1 MAGILSMIL
10 AGGAGTRLFPLTE
23 TRTKPAVPFAGQ
35 YRMIDFVLNNFVNS
49 DLLKIYVLTQ
59 FKSQSLNI
67 HLRQAWH
74 FSGLTDHFIDPIPA
88 QMRMGKRWYEGT
100 ADAIYQNIRLIE
112 IHQPELVV
120 IFGSD
125 HIYKMNVRQMTE
137 FHKSKKAD
145 LTVAAIRVP
154 IEEADQFGVMEID
167 EEGRLIG
174 FEEKPTN
181 PKSLPGNPDVALIS
195 MGNYVFSSD
204 SLYKELKADAKDPDS
219 DHDFGKNI
227 IPNLME
233 NGDVFVYDF
242 ANNEIPGEQGDPFY
256 WRDVGTIDAY
266 WQASMDLLNADS
278 EFNLFNPKWP
288 MRTYHPTL
296 PAVQIFQSDAQFKN
310 DIVDSSIA
318 SGCIIN
324 GAKITKS
331 VLGYEVNVD
340 SGAEISESVIM
351 GNTSIGEGCIIRK
364 VIFDKNVKIAPG
376 THIGIDHD
384 LDEKRG
390 FTISAS
396 GIVTVPKGA
405 KVGFD
410 EK

>member
-35 YRMIDFVLNNFVNS
+35 YRLVDFVLNNFVNS

-100 ADAIYQNIRLIE
+100 ADAIYQNLRLIE
-112 IHQPELVV
+112 IHDPDLVV

-125 HIYKMNVRQMTE
+125 HIYKMNVRQMTD
-137 FHKSKKAD
+137 FHKNKQAD

-154 IEEADQFGVMEID
+154 IEEAHQFGVMEID

-174 FEEKPTN
+174 FEEKPAK

-195 MGNYVFSSD
+195 MGNYVFD
-204 SLYKELKADAKDPDS
+204 PDVLYKQLKEDAQDPNS
-219 DHDFGKNI
+219 SHDFGKNI
-227 IPNLME
+227 IPNLMAE
-233 NGDVFVYDF
+233 GNVYVYDF
-242 ANNEIPGEQGDPFY
+242 ANNKIPGERGDPFY
-256 WRDVGTIDAY
+256 WRDVGTIDSY
-266 WQASMDLLNADS
+266 WQASMDLLDADS
-278 EFNLFNPKWP
+278 ALDLYNPKWP
-288 MRTYHPTL
+288 MRTYHPTV
-296 PAVQIFQSDAQFKN
+296 PAAQIYSCKN
-310 DIVDSSIA
+310 GEANQITDSSIA
-318 SGCIIN
+318 SGCIVQ
-324 GAKITKS
+324 GATVKKS
-331 VLGYEVNVD
+331 VLGFEVIVEPN
-340 SGAEISESVIM
+340 SAITESVIM
-351 GNTSIGEGCIIRK
+351 GNNVIGEGCTIHRAIL
-364 VIFDKNVKIAPG
+364 DKNVEVAPG
-376 THIGIDHD
+376 TSIGVDHD

-390 FTISAS
+390 FTISAG
-396 GIVTVPKGA
+396 GIVTVPKGT

-410 EK
+410 D

>member
-35 YRMIDFVLNNFVNS
+35 YRLVDFVLNNFVNS

-100 ADAIYQNIRLIE
+100 ADAIYQNLRLIE
-112 IHQPELVV
+112 IHDPDLVV

-125 HIYKMNVRQMTE
+125 HIYKMNVRQMTD
-137 FHKSKKAD
+137 FHKNKQAD

-154 IEEADQFGVMEID
+154 IEEAHQFGVMEID

-174 FEEKPTN
+174 FEEKPAK

-195 MGNYVFSSD
+195 MGNYTF
-204 SLYKELKADAKDPDS
+204 DPDVLYRVLKEDAQDPNS
-219 DHDFGKNI
+219 SHDFGKNI
-227 IPNLME
+227 IPNLMAE
-233 NGDVFVYDF
+233 GNVYVYDF
-242 ANNEIPGEQGDPFY
+242 ANNHIPGERGDPFY
-256 WRDVGTIDAY
+256 WRDVGTIDSY
-266 WQASMDLLNADS
+266 WQASMDLLDS
-278 EFNLFNPKWP
+278 DSALDLYNPKWP
-288 MRTYHPTL
+288 MRTYHPTV
-296 PAVQIFQSDAQFKN
+296 PAAQIYSCSKGEANQ
-310 DIVDSSIA
+310 ITDSSIA
-318 SGCIIN
+318 SGCIVE
-324 GAKITKS
+324 GATVKKS
-331 VLGYEVNVD
+331 VLGFEVIVQPNV
-340 SGAEISESVIM
+340 AITESVIM
-351 GNTSIGEGCIIRK
+351 GSNVIGEGCTIHRAIL
-364 VIFDKNVKIAPG
+364 DKNVEVAPG
-376 THIGIDHD
+376 TTIGVDHD

-390 FTISAS
+390 FTISAG
-396 GIVTVPKGA
+396 GIVTVPKGT

-410 EK
+410 D

>member
-35 YRMIDFVLNNFVNS
+35 YRLVDFVLNNFVNS

-100 ADAIYQNIRLIE
+100 ADAIYQNLRLIE
-112 IHQPELVV
+112 IHDPDLVV

-125 HIYKMNVRQMTE
+125 HIYKMNVRQMTD
-137 FHKSKKAD
+137 FHKNKQAD

-154 IEEADQFGVMEID
+154 IEEAHQFGVMEID

-174 FEEKPTN
+174 FEEKPAK

-195 MGNYVFSSD
+195 MGNYVFD
-204 SLYKELKADAKDPDS
+204 PDVLYKQLKEDAQDPNS
-219 DHDFGKNI
+219 SHDFGKNI
-227 IPNLME
+227 IPNLMAE
-233 NGDVFVYDF
+233 GNVYVYDF
-242 ANNEIPGEQGDPFY
+242 ANNKIPGERGDPFY
-256 WRDVGTIDAY
+256 WRDVGTIDSY
-266 WQASMDLLNADS
+266 WQASMDLLDADS
-278 EFNLFNPKWP
+278 ALDLYNPKWP
-288 MRTYHPTL
+288 MRTYHPTV
-296 PAVQIFQSDAQFKN
+296 PAAQIYSCKN
-310 DIVDSSIA
+310 GEANQITDSSIA
-318 SGCIIN
+318 SGCIVQ
-324 GAKITKS
+324 GATVKKS
-331 VLGYEVNVD
+331 VLGFEVIVD
-340 SGAEISESVIM
+340 PNSAITESVIM
-351 GNTSIGEGCIIRK
+351 GNNVIGEGCTIHRAIL
-364 VIFDKNVKIAPG
+364 DKNVEVAPG
-376 THIGIDHD
+376 TSIGVDHA

-390 FTISAS
+390 FTISAG
-396 GIVTVPKGA
+396 GIVTVPKGT

-410 EK
+410 D

>member
-35 YRMIDFVLNNFVNS
+35 YRLIDFVLNNFVNS

-100 ADAIYQNIRLIE
+100 ADAIYQNLRLIE
-112 IHQPELVV
+112 IHQPDQVV

-125 HIYKMNVRQMTE
+125 HIYKMNVRQMTT
-137 FHKSKKAD
+137 FHTDKEAD

-154 IEEADQFGVMEID
+154 IEEAHQFGVMEID

-174 FEEKPTN
+174 FEEKPAN

-195 MGNYVFSSD
+195 MGNYVFESEV
-204 SLYKELKADAKDPDS
+204 LYKELKADAKDPNS
-219 DHDFGKNI
+219 SHDFGKNI
-227 IPNLME
+227 IPNLMK
-233 NGDVFVYDF
+233 NGNVFVYDF
-242 ANNEIPGEQGDPFY
+242 ANNKIPGEKGDPFY

-266 WQASMDLLNADS
+266 WQASMDLLNANS
-278 EFNLFNPKWP
+278 EFNMFNPKWP

-296 PAVQIFQSDAQFKN
+296 PSAQIFKPENGEHNQ
-310 DIVDSSIA
+310 IVDSSIA
-318 SGCIIN
+318 SGCVVN
-324 GAKITKS
+324 GARVEKS
-331 VLGYEVNVD
+331 VLGYEVTVEPN
-340 SGAEISESVIM
+340 AEVTESVIM
-351 GNTSIGEGCIIRK
+351 GNTVIGSGCKLHRTIL
-364 VIFDKNVKIAPG
+364 DKNVKIAPG
-376 THIGIDHD
+376 TEIGLDHD

-390 FTISAS
+390 FTISAN
-396 GIVTVPKGA
+396 GIVTVPKGTV
-405 KVGFD
+405 VGFD
-410 EK
+410 K